1 MRKTKFI
8 DVFKTLKSKK
18 GRKTNLSFAFG
29 KSGVYIIKENNKI
42 VYIGQSG
49 SNLYR
54 TILRHF
60 QCWNDRTQ
68 ARVTYINKLSKNK
81 YKVRVVFV
89 PPNKA
94 LQLERDLIAKYKPR
108 DNPDKIQQVL
118 EFQEQRKNK
127 TYKVTDDFLKERD
140 YVPF

>member
-1 MRKTKFI
+1 MFQVLR
-8 DVFKTLKSKK
+8 
-18 GRKTNLSFAFG
+18 LSFL
-29 KSGVYIIKENNKI
+29 GVYIIKENNKI

-60 QCWNDRTQ
+60 QSWNDRTQ